1 MLRSLP
7 QLPTVP
13 QNVEETSRLPLKIVH
28 IDHAPSPWSLLE
40 YLHYYIEDRADTD
53 SPLLQWLSPAP
64 CGNRTM
70 EEKESGTMSSKGA
83 GVTVA
88 LRSTYEEAQGPATAR
103 IFAGARP
110 SSKNPQEKRRHYPW
124 LGGYLQ
130 WLEGKEA
137 REEYYGR
144 LERMSG
150 R

>member
-1 MLRSLP
+1 
-7 QLPTVP
+7 
-13 QNVEETSRLPLKIVH
+13 
-28 IDHAPSPWSLLE
+28 
-40 YLHYYIEDRADTD
+40 
-53 SPLLQWLSPAP
+53 
-64 CGNRTM
+64 M
-70 EEKESGTMSSKGA
+70 EEKESRTMSSKEA
-83 GVTVA
+83 DVTVA
-88 LRSTYEEAQGPATAR
+88 LRSTYEEAQGPATTR
-103 IFAGARP
+103 IFTGARP

>member
-1 MLRSLP
+1 
-7 QLPTVP
+7 
-13 QNVEETSRLPLKIVH
+13 
-28 IDHAPSPWSLLE
+28 
-40 YLHYYIEDRADTD
+40 
-53 SPLLQWLSPAP
+53 
-64 CGNRTM
+64 M

-83 GVTVA
+83 GVAMA
-88 LRSTYEEAQGPATAR
+88 LRSTYEEAQGPATTR

-110 SSKNPQEKRRHYPW
+110 SSKNPQEKHRHYPW